1 MDFKNILKGITEIG
15 IIDDDGTKLS
25 PVAVVLLR
33 DMAIKSS
40 NALIRSILFS
50 DAGYDRGKIIKNS
63 AKSFLQLKGFQTTS
77 DYLQVNRISKAWV
90 ERNELILV
98 MDQYLKLKVIRDHS
112 ILNQDIDKKVFVLSD
127 FVGINQP
134 IQDPGDDFVDSDNRT
149 VFLLIIKCC
158 TKF

>member
-50 DAGYDRGKIIKNS
+50 DAGYDRGKTIKNS
-63 AKSFLQLKGFQTTS
+63 AKGFLQLEGFQTTS

-90 ERNELILV
+90 ERKELIFV
-98 MDQYLKLKVIRDHS
+98 MDEYLKLKIIRDNS
-112 ILNQDIDKKVFVLSD
+112 ILNQDIEKKVFVLGD
-127 FVGINQP
+127 FVGINHQFK
-134 IQDPGDDFVDSDNRT
+134 IQAM
-149 VFLLIIKCC
+149 IM
-158 TKF
+158 